1 MIGQSLL
8 GRVGKRDIKGVHL
21 LTVARSCLIA
31 CMAIAVMGLGGCAYR
46 PGSEV
51 LIPIADVPASTSK
64 VDLLV
69 ATTRERGSKQDPDA
83 FTAERAKQLNFGAL
97 TVSVPPQH
105 TKGEIEWPSVGPADP
120 KLHFVTTK
128 RDFLSSDEFIA
139 RIRARARKGGP
150 EAGDVLIFVHGYN
163 TLYEEAVYW
172 MAQIVH
178 DSGFQGTAILFAWP
192 SRGEAPLYLADRE
205 ASTYSRDYFEQAV
218 LKISKV
224 PEVKE
229 INILAHSMGNWL
241 AVESLRQAKMNG
253 HGDFGGKLGDVILAS
268 PDLDATVFRTQLDVI
283 GRLPRPMTVLV
294 SGDDKAL
301 ALSTW
306 LAGDVDRAGRI
317 TADDARAVAAA
328 EKYNLR
334 VVDLTNVDDG
344 KGNHHSKYSKSA
356 AVIDAIGKG
365 LKTNAASSQAQV
377 GVVTAV
383 TSSGESLLKIPAG
396 VVSSASAAE

>member
-1 MIGQSLL
+1 LL
-8 GRVGKRDIKGVHL
+8 RA
-21 LTVARSCLIA
+21 ARFRLAAWIA
-31 CMAIAVMGLGGCAYR
+31 AACIGLGGCAYR

-83 FTAERAKQLNFGAL
+83 FTAERAKQLNFAAL

-105 TKGEIEWPSVGPADP
+105 TKGEIEWPTTGPADP

-128 RDFLSSDEFIA
+128 RDFLSSDDFIS
-139 RIRARARKGGP
+139 RIRARAKKGGP

-334 VVDLTNVDDG
+334 VVDLTSVDDG

-365 LKTNAASSQAQV
+365 LKNNAANSQAQV

-383 TSSGESLLKIPAG
+383 TNNGESLLKVPGGI
-396 VVSSASAAE
+396 VSSAAE

>member
-1 MIGQSLL
+1 
-8 GRVGKRDIKGVHL
+8 
-21 LTVARSCLIA
+21 
-31 CMAIAVMGLGGCAYR
+31 
-46 PGSEV
+46 
-51 LIPIADVPASTSK
+51 
-64 VDLLV
+64 
-69 ATTRERGSKQDPDA
+69 
-83 FTAERAKQLNFGAL
+83 
-97 TVSVPPQH
+97 
-105 TKGEIEWPSVGPADP
+105 
-120 KLHFVTTK
+120 
-128 RDFLSSDEFIA
+128 
-139 RIRARARKGGP
+139 
-150 EAGDVLIFVHGYN
+150 
-163 TLYEEAVYW
+163 
-172 MAQIVH
+172 
-178 DSGFQGTAILFAWP
+178 
-192 SRGEAPLYLADRE
+192 
-205 ASTYSRDYFEQAV
+205 
-218 LKISKV
+218 V

-334 VVDLTNVDDG
+334 VVDLTSVDDG

-356 AVIDAIGKG
+356 AVIDAIGRG
-365 LKTNAASSQAQV
+365 LKNNAANSQAQV

-383 TSSGESLLKIPAG
+383 TNSGESLLKVPG
-396 VVSSASAAE
+396 GLVSSAAAAE